1 VNSSGLC
8 SNPRPL
14 VRSFVG
20 HLRGVDRSRYEAA
33 SSRTALD
40 QLPVLRVD
48 DDRCLVRE
56 ASPFEYQIGLP
67 AWQAEGSPAFAKVPG
82 PNYAR
87 RLQVAF
93 AVARRI

>member
-1 VNSSGLC
+1 
-8 SNPRPL
+8 
-14 VRSFVG
+14 
-20 HLRGVDRSRYEAA
+20 
-33 SSRTALD
+33 
-40 QLPVLRVD
+40 VLRVD